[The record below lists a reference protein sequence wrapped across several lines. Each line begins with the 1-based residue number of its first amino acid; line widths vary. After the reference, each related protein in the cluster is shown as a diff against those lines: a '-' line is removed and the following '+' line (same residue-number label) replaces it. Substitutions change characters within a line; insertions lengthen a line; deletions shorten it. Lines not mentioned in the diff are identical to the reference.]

1 MNDKLK
7 VSMVQMQV
15 TDNVKVNVD
24 KAVELIQ
31 EAATKKP
38 DVIVLPENFHLMGT
52 KKDLF
57 EKAETID
64 GPTLTR
70 LKALAKELGIYIVAG
85 TMKLKV
91 SDEKKLRNTC
101 CVINPKGEIQDTYN
115 KIHTFNA
122 QVGDTNYQGNQVE
135 ESGENIV
142 VTDINGVIVG
152 LSVCFDI
159 RFPEMFRIL
168 ALKGAKV
175 ILVPAIFMLHT
186 GKDHWEILLRARA
199 IENQV
204 YIAAPAI
211 YGKFPP
217 NGDWSYGRSM
227 AVDPWGVVMA
237 QSSDK
242 DEVLTVEFDLKWLED
257 VRKRVPTL
265 PQRRPHAYKWEEFEQ
280 SRGVAMNGIRIER

>member
-1 MNDKLK
+1 MTNKLK

-15 TDNVKVNVD
+15 TDQVEINVQ
-24 KAVELIQ
+24 KAIELTK
-31 EAATKKP
+31 EAAKSNP

-52 KKDLF
+52 KQDFF

-64 GPTLTR
+64 GPTITKLRETAR
-70 LKALAKELGIYIVAG
+70 ELSTYIVAG
-85 TMKLKV
+85 TMKLRV
-91 SDEKKLRNTC
+91 NEDGKLKNTC
-101 CVINPKGEIQDTYN
+101 CVINPEGEIQDVYD

-122 QVGDTNYQGNQVE
+122 QVGGRTHDGSQVE
-135 ESGENIV
+135 DAGDRIV
-142 VTDINGVIVG
+142 VTNIKGVPVG

-186 GKDHWEILLRARA
+186 GKDHWEVLLRARA

-204 YIAAPAI
+204 FMVAPATH
-211 YGKFPP
+211 GKFPP
-217 NGDWSYGRSM
+217 HDDWSYGRSM
-227 AVDPWGVVMA
+227 VIDPWGLMIA

-242 DEVLTVEFDLKWLED
+242 DGVVTVELDLDLVED
-257 VRKRVPTL
+257 VRKRVPSL
-265 PQRRPHAYKWEEFEQ
+265 SQRRPDVYNWSEFDH
-280 SRGVAMNGIRIER
+280 